1 VKVRTQLV
9 LAFLLLAVLPLM
21 GIVLYS
27 YSTSGR
33 AFRQAVEAESWL
45 LAQEMSDRLNSVR
58 GDLGERLE
66 EIGQLPVRALSF
78 GDGAIGEAGR
88 VYVDLMAR
96 MGDVG
101 ELVDFFEFEPVTAG
115 SPADPDSPA
124 ELGSSGSLEPFIIHP
139 SERLAKAL
147 KKLAD
152 TGLSL
157 EEAGITQEYLQA
169 TMGEAI
175 RDRRLFDEAE
185 LEGLDLQEAEMKR
198 LLGTELTS
206 PVRRGDEIVGYL
218 KARVPPH
225 QILRQ
230 VLARTPREEGEIPY
244 ALDQEGE
251 LYVKDPRDRVKL
263 EEIGIAADESDT
275 SPDWIVVQTPDTAS
289 GLTFGI
295 ARPVEESLR
304 EIRRT
309 AVRNFS
315 SGLGMVVLALVGVL
329 LLSGRMTRNLTVL
342 TEGAERLAGGDL
354 LARVPVRTRDE
365 FGQLAET
372 LNRMAQELSEHQQ
385 RLLEEERLRKEQEIK
400 RRLLEA
406 EHERKSRELE
416 EARRFQL
423 SLLPKELPS
432 HPNVEVAVFMRTATE
447 VGGDYYDFF
456 PSKTGSVLTTAIG
469 DAAGHGAKAGIMVT
483 VVKGLF
489 MAAAGD
495 EELPLLLGEAT
506 GAIKRMNLD
515 RMNMAVGLVRIDGE
529 ELTVSAAG
537 MPPVLLYR
545 RGDRAVSEIV
555 LEGTPLGSLADAVYQ
570 EKRMALSPGDTLL
583 LMTDGFP
590 ELLDGDGE
598 PLGYDRVREIFA
610 ESGDRSPEQIIAE
623 LSKAAAAWNGGEPPD
638 DDITFVVLKMKDG
651 FRT

>member
-1 VKVRTQLV
+1 LV
-9 LAFLLLAVLPLM
+9 LAFLLLAVIPLM

-27 YSTSGR
+27 YSTSRR
-33 AFRQAVEAESWL
+33 AFHQAVEAESWM
-45 LAQEMSDRLNSVR
+45 LAQEMSDRLDAVR
-58 GDLGERLE
+58 RDLSERLE

-78 GDGAIGEAGR
+78 GEGAIGEAGR

-101 ELVDFFEFEPVTAG
+101 ELVDFFEFDPVIA
-115 SPADPDSPA
+115 SQSADPDAPA
-124 ELGSSGSLEPFIIHP
+124 GLGSNGGLEPFIIHP

-147 KKLAD
+147 KKLEE

-157 EEAGITQEYLQA
+157 EEAGISEEYLKA

-175 RDRRLFDEAE
+175 GDRRLFDEAE
-185 LEGLDLQEAEMKR
+185 LEALDLQEAEMKR

-206 PVRRGDEIVGYL
+206 PVRRGDEVVGYL

-230 VLARTPREEGEIPY
+230 VLARTPRDEGEIPY
-244 ALDQEGE
+244 ALDPEGD
-251 LYVKDPRDRVKL
+251 LYVKDPRDRPRL
-263 EEIGIAADESDT
+263 EEIGIAAADESAP
-275 SPDWIVVQTPDTAS
+275 SPDWIVVETPDTSS

-309 AVRNFS
+309 AVRNFT

-329 LLSGRMTRNLTVL
+329 WLSGRMTRNLRVL
-342 TEGAERLAGGDL
+342 SDGAERLAGGDL

-365 FGQLAET
+365 FGQLAQT
-372 LNRMAQELSEHQQ
+372 LNRMAQELSEHQE
-385 RLLEEERLRKEQEIK
+385 RLIEGERLRKEQEIQQ
-400 RRLLEA
+400 RLLEA

-416 EARRFQL
+416 EAREFQL
-423 SLLPKELPS
+423 SLLPKDLPS
-432 HPNVEVAVFMRTATE
+432 NPDLEIAVFMRTATE

-456 PSKTGSVLTTAIG
+456 PSKTGGVLTTAIG

-489 MAAAGD
+489 MAAAGK

-506 GAIKRMNLD
+506 RAIKRMNLG
-515 RMNMAVGLVRIDGE
+515 RMNMAVGLVRVDGE
-529 ELTVSAAG
+529 NLTVSAAG

-545 RGDRAVSEIV
+545 QADRAVDEIA

-570 EKRMALSPGDTLL
+570 EERRVLAPGDTLL

-598 PLGYDRVREIFA
+598 PLGYDRVTKIFA
-610 ESGDRSPEQIIAE
+610 DSGDRSPEQIIAE

-638 DDITFVVLKMKDG
+638 DDITFVVLKVKKG
-651 FRT
+651 VRA

>member
-1 VKVRTQLV
+1 LKVRTQLV

-21 GIVLYS
+21 GIVFYS
-27 YSTSGR
+27 YSTSRR
-33 AFRQAVEAESWL
+33 AFRQAVEAESWM
-45 LAQEMSDRLNSVR
+45 LAQEMSDRLDSVR
-58 GDLGERLE
+58 GDLSERLE

-78 GDGAIGEAGR
+78 GEGEIGEAVR
-88 VYVDLMAR
+88 VYADLMAR

-101 ELVDFFEFEPVTAG
+101 ELVDFFEFDPVEA
-115 SPADPDSPA
+115 SQPADAGAAA
-124 ELGSSGSLEPFIIHP
+124 ELGFGNGGLEPFIIHP

-147 KKLAD
+147 KKLD
-152 TGLSL
+152 ETGLSL
-157 EEAGITQEYLQA
+157 EEAGITEEYLKA

-175 RDRRLFDEAE
+175 GDRRLFDEAE
-185 LEGLDLQEAEMKR
+185 LEALDLQEAEMKR

-206 PVRRGDEIVGYL
+206 PVRRGDEVVGYL

-230 VLARTPREEGEIPY
+230 VLARTPRDEGEIPY
-244 ALDQEGE
+244 ALDPEGD
-251 LYVKDPRDRVKL
+251 LYVKDPRDRTRL
-263 EEIGIAADESDT
+263 EEIGIAADEEEP
-275 SPDWIVVQTPDTAS
+275 SPDWIVVETPDTSS

-329 LLSGRMTRNLTVL
+329 WLSGRMTRNLGVL
-342 TEGAERLAGGDL
+342 TEGAERLAKGDL

-365 FGQLAET
+365 FGQLAQT
-372 LNRMAQELSEHQQ
+372 LNRMAQELSEHQ
-385 RLLEEERLRKEQEIK
+385 ERLIEGERWRKEQEIQQ
-400 RRLLEA
+400 RLLEA

-416 EARRFQL
+416 EAREFQL

-432 HPNVEVAVFMRTATE
+432 HPGLEIAVFMRTATE

-456 PSKTGSVLTTAIG
+456 PSKTGGVLTTAIG

-489 MAAAGD
+489 MAAAGV

-506 GAIKRMNLD
+506 RAIKRMDLG
-515 RMNMAVGLVRIDGE
+515 RMNMAVGLVRVDGE
-529 ELTVSAAG
+529 NLTVSAAG
-537 MPPVLLYR
+537 MPPVLVYR
-545 RGDRAVSEIV
+545 QADGTVDEIA

-570 EKRMALSPGDTLL
+570 EERMVLAAGDTLL

-598 PLGYDRVREIFA
+598 PLGYDRAKKIFA
-610 ESGDRSPEQIIAE
+610 ESGDGSPEQIIAE

-638 DDITFVVLKMKDG
+638 DDITFVVMKM
-651 FRT
+651 R